1 MKQKILFPFLACLL
15 VSPFLYGQLQKT
27 IHQSFILPD
36 SASTLLINLPEDD
49 IWEVVPW
56 SGNSIMTESNIKM
69 YSANR
74 GIFNFFIEKG
84 RYEYQALEKGDS
96 LAIVGEDTKRLVIK
110 AGAQECSEE
119 VQVRIFIPDSFV
131 EEEYGFW
138 KRPLEKKTDKDAPRI
153 KKKLNREK
161 IEVSEALQEEV
172 KPLEPVSDSLS
183 QRAIKPVAVPD
194 SIHLNKETPDN
205 SDDQGTGN

>member
-1 MKQKILFPFLACLL
+1 MKQKMVFSFLVCLL
-15 VSPFLYGQLQKT
+15 VSPYIYGQLQKT
-27 IHQSFILPD
+27 IHQSFVLPD
-36 SASTLLINLPEDD
+36 STSTLLINLPEDD

-69 YSANR
+69 YSANK

-96 LAIVGEDTKRLVIK
+96 LALAGEHTKRLVVK
-110 AGAQECSEE
+110 AGAMECTEE
-119 VQVRIFIPDSFV
+119 VQVRIFIPDTFV
-131 EEEYGFW
+131 EEEYGLW
-138 KRPLEKKTDKDAPRI
+138 KRPLEKKADKDTPRI

-183 QRAIKPVAVPD
+183 QRAINPVAVPD
-194 SIHLNKETPDN
+194 SIDLKKEMPD
-205 SDDQGTGN
+205 SDDKGTGN

>member
-1 MKQKILFPFLACLL
+1 MKQKIIFPFLACLL
-15 VSPFLYGQLQKT
+15 ASPFLYGQLQKT
-27 IHQSFILPD
+27 IHQSFVLPD

-69 YSANR
+69 YSANK

-84 RYEYQALEKGDS
+84 RYEYQAFEKGDS
-96 LAIVGEDTKRLVIK
+96 LALAGENIKRLVIK
-110 AGAQECSEE
+110 AGEMECSEE
-119 VQVRIFIPDSFV
+119 VKVRIFIPDTFV
-131 EEEYGFW
+131 EEEYGLW
-138 KRPLEKKTDKDAPRI
+138 KRPLEKKADKDAPKI

-161 IEVSEALQEEV
+161 IDVSEALQEEV

-183 QRAIKPVAVPD
+183 QRVINPVAVPD
-194 SIHLNKETPDN
+194 SIHLNKEMPD
-205 SDDQGTGN
+205 SDDKGTGN